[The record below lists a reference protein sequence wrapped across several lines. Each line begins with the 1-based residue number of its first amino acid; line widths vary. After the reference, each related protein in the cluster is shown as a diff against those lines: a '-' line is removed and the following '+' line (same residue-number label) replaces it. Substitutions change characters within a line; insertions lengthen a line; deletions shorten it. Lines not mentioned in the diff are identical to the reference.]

1 VTRNSLHG
9 GRRERVGKPYA
20 PRRVVDRDQDALA
33 MTERKRDTHVGEE
46 EAEELE
52 EEAAEHNP
60 DRQTRREALE
70 LELMEE
76 ERSEAG
82 EDIGDEID

>member
-1 VTRNSLHG
+1 MTD
-9 GRRERVGKPYA
+9 REG
-20 PRRVVDRDQDALA
+20 
-33 MTERKRDTHVGEE
+33 ERPDKEDVNKEHVSKE

-52 EEAAEHNP
+52 EEAAELNP

-70 LELMEE
+70 LELMDE

-82 EDIGDEID
+82 EEIGDEIG

>member
-1 VTRNSLHG
+1 
-9 GRRERVGKPYA
+9 
-20 PRRVVDRDQDALA
+20 
-33 MTERKRDTHVGEE
+33 MTERERDERAPKPEPEPDHEHVNDA

-52 EEAAEHNP
+52 EQAAERNP

-76 ERSEAG
+76 DRSDAG
-82 EDIGDEID
+82 EDVGDEID